1 MSQSAI
7 KTLERQALEALRQA
21 AEDDATEASRKSTI
35 ETALA
40 CMRAVARLKPAAQPS
55 AARRR
60 R

>member
-21 AEDDATEASRKSTI
+21 AEDGATDAARKSTI

-40 CMRAVARLKPAAQPS
+40 CMRAVARLQPPPKKPRS
-55 AARRR
+55 RR
-60 R
+60 